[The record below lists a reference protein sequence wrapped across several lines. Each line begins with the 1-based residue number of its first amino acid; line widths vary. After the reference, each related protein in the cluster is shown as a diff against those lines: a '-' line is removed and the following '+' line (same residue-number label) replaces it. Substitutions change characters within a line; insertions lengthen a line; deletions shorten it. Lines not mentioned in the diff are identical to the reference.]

1 MLGLTKSWY
10 RNYSGVI
17 KEFGGSQDLSIF
29 KTKELYRSG
38 YNLTSNVTHTGTKGS
53 TGAVLFDIGN
63 ESDYDPVNY
72 VYYLHIWGTLSSNN
86 NGLVGLSHRDVN
98 YTETGYLYECYS
110 VRSNESNTFNIA
122 KYDFMAQVQP
132 RLCGANTRVD
142 ALNRNAY
149 INVNYSY
156 EVYRYTV

>member
-10 RNYSGVI
+10 RNYSGAI

-53 TGAVLFDIGN
+53 VGAVLFRLTD

-86 NGLVGLSHRDVN
+86 NGLVGLSYTDVN
-98 YTETGYLYECYS
+98 YTETGYLHEDYS
-110 VRSNESNTFNIA
+110 VKSNTFNIA
-122 KYDFMAQVQP
+122 KYDFMTRVES
-132 RLCGANTRVD
+132 RLLCGANTRVS

-149 INVNYSY
+149 INVTYSY